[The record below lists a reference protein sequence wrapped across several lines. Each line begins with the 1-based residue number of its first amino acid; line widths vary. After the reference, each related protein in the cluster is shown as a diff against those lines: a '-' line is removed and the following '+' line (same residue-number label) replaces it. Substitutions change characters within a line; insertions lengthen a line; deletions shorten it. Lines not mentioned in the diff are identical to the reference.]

1 MKSEFCVVCPNCG
14 EPVVISKI
22 QCGIFRHGVVIK
34 TKKQI
39 PAHTTKVKCDELIR
53 RKMIYGCGK
62 PFQIKKDGEIS
73 VCDYI

>member
-1 MKSEFCVVCPNCG
+1 MKKLE
-14 EPVVISKI
+14 
-22 QCGIFRHGVVIK
+22 K

-53 RKMIYGCGK
+53 RKMIYSCGK
-62 PFQIKKDGEIS
+62 PFQIKKDGEIL